1 MPVLLVEDRVVGNEG
16 EQLGVG
22 LHQRMGPHQLLY
34 TLLPLPPLAGLALPC
49 LNRVLRSLSRPTRVT
64 QRDGYVR
71 TDLFRVFSGFI
82 KVTSTSLGSV
92 RVRSNLRL
100 ACTCLVEYIHASG
113 ERRGDGS
120 KFRAVQCG
128 TRADRSQRK
137 SKRSR
142 TPHSFLPTLCRPADA
157 APPLDLD
164 GQRKRSCTSSPLSQ
178 NTTGGGV
185 AV

>member
-1 MPVLLVEDRVVGNEG
+1 MAVGLVEDRVVGNEG
-16 EQLGVG
+16 KQLGVG
-22 LHQRMGPHQLLY
+22 LHQRVGPHQLLY
-34 TLLPLPPLAGLALPC
+34 TLLPLPPFAGLALPC
-49 LNRVLRSLSRPTRVT
+49 LSRVWVRSLSLPTRVM

-71 TDLFRVFSGFI
+71 ADLFRVFSGFI

-100 ACTCLVEYIHASG
+100 ACTCLWRTQG
-113 ERRGDGS
+113 EQRGDGS
-120 KFRAVQCG
+120 KVRAVRCG

-142 TPHSFLPTLCRPADA
+142 TLHSFLPTLCRPADS
-157 APPLDLD
+157 APPLDRD

-178 NTTGGGV
+178 NTTGGDV
-185 AV
+185 